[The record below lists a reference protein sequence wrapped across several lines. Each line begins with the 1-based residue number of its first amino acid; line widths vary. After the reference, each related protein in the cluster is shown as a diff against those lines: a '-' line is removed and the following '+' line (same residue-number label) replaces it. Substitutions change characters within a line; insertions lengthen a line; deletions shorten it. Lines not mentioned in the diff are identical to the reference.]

1 MSADEG
7 GGGVRQM
14 LMLADEGGGGSLAC
28 LRKQIYV
35 TQFQAVSNFPA
46 FSPFIALINVFP
58 SL

>member
-7 GGGVRQM
+7 GRQM

-35 TQFQAVSNFPA
+35 MQFQAVSNFPA
-46 FSPFIALINVFP
+46 FSSFIALINVCP